1 MAPEPHAG
9 HVPRDK
15 VPNVDNGDSRQR
27 IDTSKPHAA
36 RMYDYFLGGKDNFA
50 ADRETAQKAL
60 AAWPAIRVAS
70 RENRA
75 FLGRAVRYLAAEAG
89 ITQFLDVG
97 SGLPGVGNVHE
108 VAQQV
113 NPAARV
119 VYVDN
124 DPIVLSHGRALLVS
138 KPEGK
143 SVYID
148 ADMREP
154 EKILA
159 HPLTRDTLDFTK
171 PIALMVVS
179 VLHFFTNDDEV
190 RRIVRPLVDALPSGS
205 YFAAS
210 HATAEF
216 APAAA
221 EAGRAYTRGGVDVIG
236 RDHDVFADL
245 VFDGLTLVPP
255 GVVVVSEWRPDP
267 GALPPPRADVSMNG
281 AIARKP

>member
-1 MAPEPHAG
+1 MALALAG
-9 HVPRDK
+9 GAK
-15 VPNVDNGDSRQR
+15 MPNVGNGDVTPQ
-27 IDTSKPHAA
+27 IDTSKPHPA
-36 RMYDYFLGGKDNFA
+36 RVYDYFLGGKDNFA
-50 ADRETAQKAL
+50 ADREVARQAL
-60 AAWPAIRVAS
+60 AVAPS
-70 RENRA
+70 MRTAVRENRA
-75 FLGRAVRYLAAEAG
+75 FLGRAVRYLVAEAG
-89 ITQFLDVG
+89 ITQFLDLG

-108 VAQQV
+108 VAQEVQ
-113 NPAARV
+113 PSARV

-159 HPLTRDTLDFTK
+159 HPVTRETLDFTK
-171 PIALMVVS
+171 PIALMIVS

-190 RRIVRPLVDALPSGS
+190 RRIVRPLVDALPPGS

-245 VFDGLTLVPP
+245 VFDGLMLMPP

-267 GALPPPRADVSMNG
+267 GSLPPPRADVSMNG